1 MEVALPGDA
10 DGLVRLLTSSEVPQA
25 NRADRVLELVQR
37 RVRGVALEPEALG
50 WHRRD
55 VRYYAH
61 AASLLGLLDAAGQPT
76 PAAQQVAEAETPLA
90 ALARCFADSP
100 LARAWVDYAQ
110 TPLASLDPATAE
122 AFLAARSELAPS
134 TAKRRAATL
143 RSWHDTLAP
152 LLRPTE
158 ARTLR
163 APVKQAALR
172 LEAHPMDDIPADA
185 RALFARSAEHLDP
198 DQVAALRQALRD
210 HLDEIRAAA
219 QSNELLPLD
228 IAQEI
233 AEKCDALLRGH
244 AGLPPEHG
252 ALVVAAA
259 RYFISSDDAR
269 PDLQGVLGLDD
280 DAAVF
285 NHAARQIGRGD
296 LVIDV

>member
-76 PAAQQVAEAETPLA
+76 PTAQQVADAETPLA

-100 LARAWVDYAQ
+100 LARAWVDYAR

-122 AFLAARSELAPS
+122 AFLVARSELAPS
-134 TAKRRAATL
+134 TAKRRATTL

-152 LLRPTE
+152 FLRPTE

-185 RALFARSAEHLDP
+185 RALFAQSAEHLDP

-233 AEKCDALLRGH
+233 AEKCDALLRDHG
-244 AGLPPEHG
+244 ALPPEHA